1 MLELVQSLWSL
12 VWGVVLSVW
21 DLSLLLLSGCWDL
34 LLVVHNDMPRVEGL
48 LVGLGLAWLLRHRDS
63 HKLPRV
69 ISSPLKLVLDVL
81 DLIWDEAVDVVKDG
95 WRLAVETV
103 EKGVNLGVTVLGK
116 CWNLA
121 LTPLRW
127 LQSRL
132 GPPQQ

>member
-21 DLSLLLLSGCWDL
+21 DLAWLLLDGCWDL
-34 LLVVHNDMPRVEGL
+34 LLLVHTDMPWAEGL

-69 ISSPLKLVLDVL
+69 VSAPLKLVLDVM
-81 DLIWDEAVDVVKDG
+81 DLVWDQIVDVVSDG
-95 WRLAVETV
+95 WRLSVETA
-103 EKGVNLGVTVLGK
+103 EKGVDLGVSLLGK

-121 LTPLRW
+121 LAPLRW

-132 GPPQQ
+132 GPPQ